1 VFSTVPKLFFK
12 VLLVYLEEEHTMSRV
27 KLWAGLI
34 VLFAA
39 GVLTGIVGTCFYH
52 DSERMHRGDRSP
64 AAQHERIMKR
74 LTQELSLT
82 AQQQTEI
89 DPIVTRAH
97 VAILELRFSHQADIE
112 QILARGMAELKTK
125 LSPAQQAE
133 LDKMYAGLQQ
143 RWQVSR
149 GYLDAKKK
157 EVTPQ

>member
-1 VFSTVPKLFFK
+1 
-12 VLLVYLEEEHTMSRV
+12 
-27 KLWAGLI
+27 
-34 VLFAA
+34 
-39 GVLTGIVGTCFYH
+39 
-52 DSERMHRGDRSP
+52 
-64 AAQHERIMKR
+64 
-74 LTQELSLT
+74 
-82 AQQQTEI
+82 
-89 DPIVTRAH
+89 